1 MTLLDTHPTETSHDE
16 SLLWSFDTLI
26 YAWSSLMA
34 DLSFFGARPEQTA
47 EEIGSL
53 MCGTRAMIDHVQDD
67 ALREYAQREWCR
79 LFVEKHIL
87 DYCGGE
93 NDCPISHDAEKCAE
107 HNAWVDS
114 VFDMIDA
121 P

>member
-1 MTLLDTHPTETSHDE
+1 MTMIDTRPTESSHDE
-16 SLLWSFDTLI
+16 GLLWCFDSLI
-26 YAWSSLMA
+26 YSWSYLMA
-34 DLSFFGARPEQTA
+34 DTGFFGCPPEHLA

-53 MCGTRAMIDHVQDD
+53 MRGARVLIDHVQDD
-67 ALREYAQREWCR
+67 TLREFAQREWCR
-79 LFVEKHIL
+79 LFVEKQIL

-93 NDCPISHDAEKCAE
+93 NDCPISHDTEECAE
-107 HNAWVDS
+107 RNAWVDS